1 MENELKKDF
10 TRRLSQC
17 NSGEMIVII
26 YDIFFAYVDDIRQAH
41 CNGDHDGQKDAI
53 RNVICPKKWFSDE
66 GGMSAN
72 RGKAGQ
78 KEICDKKKEK
88 RYVWQEKEQA
98 EQTMRNHAERRELKP
113 PVFSWLLLFLRK
125 DSCETYT
132 PDGTCGI
139 SWGMRY
145 AFLNIRYFLSM
156 RHVGRSL
163 PL

>member
-1 MENELKKDF
+1 M
-10 TRRLSQC
+10 S
-17 NSGEMIVII
+17 S
-26 YDIFFAYVDDIRQAH
+26 
-41 CNGDHDGQKDAI
+41 
-53 RNVICPKKWFSDE
+53 NVIRCPKKWFSDE

-132 PDGTCGI
+132 PNGTCGI

-145 AFLNIRYFLSM
+145 AFLNLRDFLSM

>member
-1 MENELKKDF
+1 MSSN
-10 TRRLSQC
+10 
-17 NSGEMIVII
+17 VI
-26 YDIFFAYVDDIRQAH
+26 
-41 CNGDHDGQKDAI
+41 
-53 RNVICPKKWFSDE
+53 ICPKKWFSDE

-132 PDGTCGI
+132 PNGTCGI

-145 AFLNIRYFLSM
+145 AFLNIRYFYPCVTSVAVCHCN
-156 RHVGRSL
+156 RFSNRIWIAAAFFFVKIFHGEAARKIFTKKV
-163 PL
+163 

>member
-1 MENELKKDF
+1 M
-10 TRRLSQC
+10 S
-17 NSGEMIVII
+17 S
-26 YDIFFAYVDDIRQAH
+26 
-41 CNGDHDGQKDAI
+41 
-53 RNVICPKKWFSDE
+53 NVIRCPKKRILNGKRS
-66 GGMSAN
+66 GN

-78 KEICDKKKEK
+78 KEICDKKREAVC
-88 RYVWQEKEQA
+88 VWQEKEQT

-145 AFLNIRYFLSM
+145 AFFNILYFLFM